1 MSAVEFKWV
10 SKSYGPVR
18 AVDEVSLSVEP
29 GEFATVLGPS
39 GSGKTTMLSLIAGI
53 IPPTSGQIFVDGRDV
68 TWTPA
73 RERNVGLVFQSYALF
88 PHLSVFENIAFPLRI
103 RGVPRGEIETRVREA
118 LSLVRL
124 EGFDRRRPSQ
134 LSGGQQQR
142 VALARAIVFKPLI
155 LLLDEPLAALDRKLR
170 EEVRLELRRLQ
181 RELGITTIL
190 VTHDQDEALSMSDRV
205 IVLHAGRVQQIDRP
219 ADIYHRPRNR
229 FVADF
234 LGIANFLEGSLCPGA
249 GSAGIVL
256 ESGEVA
262 PCSAAAAGARVVGVL
277 RPERIRIRNGVNGVG
292 LHGQI
297 AETIFFGEAVRYAV
311 RLESGRTLIA
321 HNTDSRS
328 SFAAGTEVTVDWD
341 PDSVWIL
348 PADGMEGRSEEEAT
362 KASRE
367 ASR

>member
-1 MSAVEFKWV
+1 MSAVEFKAV
-10 SKSYGPVR
+10 SKIYGPVR

-53 IPPTSGQIFVDGRDV
+53 MPPTSGQILVGGQDV

-88 PHLSVFENIAFPLRI
+88 PHLSVFENVAFPLRI
-103 RGVPRGEIETRVREA
+103 RGLQRREIDKRVREA
-118 LSLVRL
+118 LNLVRL
-124 EGFDRRRPSQ
+124 EGFDGRRPHQ

-219 ADIYHRPRNR
+219 IDIYHRPRNR

-234 LGIANFLEGSLCPGA
+234 LGIANFLEGSLHTGA
-249 GSAGIVL
+249 GGAGIVL

-262 PCSAAAAGARVVGVL
+262 PCSPASSQSRVIGVL
-277 RPERIRIRNGVNGVG
+277 RPELIRVRNGVNGTG

-297 AETIFFGEAVRYAV
+297 AETVFFGESVRYAV

-321 HNTDSRS
+321 HNADSRS
-328 SFAAGTEVTVDWD
+328 SFVEGTKVTVDWD

-348 PADGMEGRSEEEAT
+348 PADGMEGKSEEG
-362 KASRE
+362 RN
-367 ASR
+367 